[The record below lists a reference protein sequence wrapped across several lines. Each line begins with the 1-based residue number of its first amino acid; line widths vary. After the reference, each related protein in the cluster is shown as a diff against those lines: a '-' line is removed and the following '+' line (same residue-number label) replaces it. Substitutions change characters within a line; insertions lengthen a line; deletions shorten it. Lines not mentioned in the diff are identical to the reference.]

1 MTAVIGFVA
10 PITAM
15 SFGIANAPVLRP
27 ATAFFAAIWL
37 CAATGLHWIGR
48 RVLRG
53 IGP

>member
-1 MTAVIGFVA
+1 VTAVIGFVT

-37 CAATGLHWIGR
+37 CAATGLH
-48 RVLRG
+48 
-53 IGP
+53 